1 MLSLTAF
8 IINTVLTVIFTLFL
22 GGVSLALVFLFTGGS
37 VILTIIFAIL
47 LIILAVACAIVEL
60 PDIKRKFQNRK
71 SKLA

>member
-22 GGVSLALVFLFTGGS
+22 GGVSLALVFLLTGGS

-60 PDIKRKFQNRK
+60 PNIKREYQNRK